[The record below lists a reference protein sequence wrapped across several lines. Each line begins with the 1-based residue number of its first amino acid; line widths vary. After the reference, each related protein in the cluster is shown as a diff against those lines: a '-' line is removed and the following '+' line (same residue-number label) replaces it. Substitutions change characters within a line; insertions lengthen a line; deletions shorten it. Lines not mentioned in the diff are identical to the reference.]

1 MAKTLDQMQRDLSGL
16 VSGGAQDVL
25 TDVFSRV
32 GFSTDAS
39 MYQLTPMCV
48 VRPRTAQDAAAVVR
62 YAAENGISVAGRG
75 AGSGLAGE
83 SLTTGIVLDMMRH
96 MNRIIGANEDGSRVT
111 VQPGVVLD
119 DLNASLARYG
129 KKIGPDPSSGNRAV
143 MGGIVANNAT
153 GAHSLQYG
161 YIANWVESLEVV
173 LADGNIVRLENNM
186 DPAGTDDEKGG
197 TVQRLARHVQ
207 QTLEDKHDMIL
218 AAQPNTKRNRCGY
231 NIVDVVH
238 DGRVDL
244 ARLMA
249 GSEGTLGVFT
259 EITLRTVDVPVYKA
273 LVQLEFE
280 SFEKMARAVP
290 IIVDSGAATC
300 ELMDRRLM
308 DLAVQ
313 ALPQYQDL
321 FPKRCTAVLL
331 IEHVGDKEE
340 QVREK
345 IQQTIQEVGPLSY
358 GAVPIYDEE
367 AQQRN
372 WKSRKDA
379 VPLLSREK
387 GPKHAVAFME
397 DVSVENHRLA
407 EYVVRL
413 EELGKRYD
421 IPLAFY
427 GHAGDGE
434 LHIRPY
440 LDLSDPEDVTR
451 MRQMALEVFEIAW
464 SLGGTISGEH
474 ADGLA
479 RTAFIR
485 RQYGDAYYEVLRQI
499 KTVFDPKGVMNPG
512 KIISDDPDVMVKNLR
527 AEHALL
533 PDRLKTHLLFS
544 PEEFRFEIDQC
555 NGCGVCLSCRS
566 GSRMCPTF
574 RALQEE
580 LASSRGKAN
589 LLRAWITG
597 QISEEDL
604 ESTRFWEV
612 IGHCVNC
619 KMCSVECPS
628 GVDVSK
634 LVIEAR
640 AQRAARKGN
649 TRTEMI
655 LAHIRY
661 MSMLSSLFSPISN
674 AFLSLSPF
682 KWVIEKMLGLDRFRS
697 MPKFLRGSFIK
708 KGRRYLTQQPPINSK
723 PVDRVL
729 YFVDSYAN
737 WNDHELGFAVLKVLG
752 HNGIDVVLPDQRP
765 APLPAMVY
773 GDLKTARAD
782 LAYSIKHLAPFVRQ
796 GYTIVCSEPSAALC
810 LKEELRLLIDSED
823 ARLVSSHTVELM
835 DYLEGLRQEDRLK
848 PVANRQES
856 ESVYAYHAPCH
867 VCALRIRGRSL
878 TLLKELA
885 GTAIV
890 DIHSGCCGLAGTC
903 GMQKKNRDMSAA
915 IGKDMADKLK
925 AMDTPFALT
934 ECATCRMQIEH
945 LTDKTVFHPIKLLAR
960 AYGL

>member
-1 MAKTLDQMQRDLSGL
+1 MKKTIDQLQMDLSGL
-16 VSGGAQDVL
+16 LSGRTQDVL

-39 MYQLTPMCV
+39 MYQITPMCV
-48 VRPRTAQDAAAVVR
+48 VRPKTAREAATVVQ
-62 YAAENGISVAGRG
+62 YAAKNGIPVTGRG

-83 SLTTGIVLDMMRH
+83 SLTAGIVLDMMRY
-96 MNRIIGANEDGSRVT
+96 MNQIVGSNEDGSLVT

-119 DLNASLARYG
+119 DLNAYLAPFG

-143 MGGIVANNAT
+143 MGGVVANNAT

-161 YIANWVESLEVV
+161 YIANWVESMEVV
-173 LADGNIVRLENNM
+173 LADGSIVHLGNNI
-186 DPAGTDDEKGG
+186 DPASMDDEKGG
-197 TVQRLARHVQ
+197 RAQRLAQEVQ
-207 QTLEDKHDMIL
+207 QMLEDKHDMIL
-218 AAQPNTKRNRCGY
+218 AAQPNTRRNRCGY
-231 NIVDVVH
+231 NIVGVVH

-259 EITLRTVDVPVYKA
+259 EITLRTVDVPACKA
-273 LVQLEFE
+273 LLQLEFE
-280 SFEKMARAVP
+280 SFETMARAVP
-290 IIVDSGAATC
+290 IIVDSGAAAC

-321 FPKRCTAVLL
+321 FPKRCAAVLL
-331 IEHVGDKEE
+331 IEHVGDNEA
-340 QVREK
+340 QIREK
-345 IQQTIQEVGPLSY
+345 IETTIQEVGSLSC
-358 GAVPIYDEE
+358 GSVQIYDED
-367 AQQRN
+367 AQQRV
-372 WKSRKDA
+372 WTSRKDA

-387 GPKHAVAFME
+387 GPKHAIAFME

-440 LDLSDPEDVTR
+440 LDLSDPEDVAR
-451 MRQMALEVFEIAW
+451 MRRMAVEVFEIAW

-485 RQYGDAYYEVLRQI
+485 RQYGDAYYELLRQV
-499 KTVFDPKGVMNPG
+499 KTIFDPNGVMNPG
-512 KIISDDPDVMVKNLR
+512 KIINDDPDVMVKDLR
-527 AEHALL
+527 AKHALL

-544 PEEFRFEIDQC
+544 PDEFRFEIDQC
-555 NGCGVCLSCRS
+555 NGCGVCLSCRT
-566 GSRMCPTF
+566 GNRMCPTF

-580 LASSRGKAN
+580 LTSSRGKAN

-597 QISEEDL
+597 QISEQDL

-612 IGHCVNC
+612 ISHCVNC
-619 KMCSVECPS
+619 KMCTVECPS

-649 TRTEMI
+649 TRTEKI
-655 LAHIRY
+655 LAHNRY
-661 MSMLSSLFSPISN
+661 MSVLSSLFSPLSN
-674 AFLSLSPF
+674 LFLSLPLF
-682 KWVIEKMLGLDRFRS
+682 KWLIEKMLGLDRFRS
-697 MPKFLRGSFIK
+697 MPKFLRGSFLT
-708 KGRRYLTQQPPINSK
+708 KGRRYLATRPKIENPL
-723 PVDRVL
+723 DRVV
-729 YFVDSYAN
+729 YFIDSYAN
-737 WNDHELGFAVLKVLG
+737 WNDHELGFAVLRVLE
-752 HNGIDVVLPDQRP
+752 HNEIEVVLPDQRP
-765 APLPAMVY
+765 VPLPAMVY
-773 GDLKTARAD
+773 GDLETARAD
-782 LAYSIKHLAPFVRQ
+782 LAYNITHLAPFVRQ
-796 GYTIVCSEPSAALC
+796 GYKVVCSEPSAALC

-823 ARLVSSHTVELM
+823 ARLVSANTFELM
-835 DYLEGLRQEDRLK
+835 DYLEGLRQEGNLK
-848 PVANRQES
+848 PLTMQLEKS
-856 ESVYAYHAPCH
+856 HVYAYHAPCH

-878 TLLKELA
+878 TLLRELA
-885 GTAIV
+885 AINTV
-890 DIHSGCCGLAGTC
+890 DIMSGCCGLAGTC
-903 GMQKKNRDMSAA
+903 GMQKKNRDIATV
-915 IGKDMADKLK
+915 IGQDMAEKLK
-925 AMDTPFALT
+925 AVDTSYALT
-934 ECATCRMQIEH
+934 ECAACKMQMEH
-945 LTDKTVFHPIKLLAR
+945 LTDKTVLHPIKLLAEG
-960 AYGL
+960 Y